1 MVATSASMSAPHA
14 DAVAPPPSFN
24 RCGPFYRLQH
34 RLGLVGD
41 TQLRCARRALLYAA
55 LAWLPLLLLA
65 ALQGVAWNEDRAS
78 ALLFDFRV
86 HAFAIAIAAFVLMEE
101 SADRRLRW
109 LLQQF
114 VARGI
119 APAQAQPAFVQVYQ
133 ASLRRTGSPWGEAL
147 LLLLSYAM
155 GAYWIVNSIQATAGG
170 WAGRVVDG
178 SMHFT
183 WAGWWALLVTLP
195 LYGFLCARWLWR
207 FGCWALMLR
216 GLARC
221 PLRLVATHADRC
233 GGLSFVGLYPST
245 YTLFVF
251 AFSTVVSAGVLRQV
265 VYGSA
270 GLASFKFEAIGL
282 VLFLLVAFVLPLTA
296 FTPRLLALKR
306 AGLSHYGALV
316 SRHNLAFEQRW
327 IESADGAAQAEALG
341 SPDVSSLADLSAGY
355 ELVERMKPL
364 PLAKAGVAPLLL
376 AALLP
381 IVVVAATQA
390 PFKQILGALKGMMLL

>member
-1 MVATSASMSAPHA
+1 M
-14 DAVAPPPSFN
+14 
-24 RCGPFYRLQH
+24 
-34 RLGLVGD
+34 
-41 TQLRCARRALLYAA
+41 
-55 LAWLPLLLLA
+55 LLA
-65 ALQGVAWNEDRAS
+65 ALQGVAWHEDRAR
-78 ALLFDFRV
+78 ALLVDFRI
-86 HAFAIAIAAFVLMEE
+86 HAFVIAIIAFVLMEE
-101 SADRRLRW
+101 AADRRLHW

-119 APAQAQPAFVQVYQ
+119 ASPQSRPAFSQVYE
-133 ASLRRTGSPWGEAL
+133 ASLRRTGSAWGEAL

-155 GAYWIVNSIQATAGG
+155 GAYWIVYSVQATNGS
-170 WAGRVVDG
+170 WAGQVVDG
-178 SMHFT
+178 SVRLS
-183 WAGWWALLVTLP
+183 WAGWWVLLVTLP
-195 LYGFLCARWLWR
+195 LFGFLCARWLWR

-233 GGLSFVGLYPST
+233 GGLSFIGLYPST

-251 AFSTVVSAGVLRQV
+251 AISTVVSAGVLRQV
-265 VYGSA
+265 VYGGA

-327 IESADGAAQAEALG
+327 IETADAAAQAEALG

-364 PLAKAGVAPLLL
+364 PLSRAGVAPLLL
-376 AALLP
+376 AAVVP
-381 IVVVAATQA
+381 IVLVAATQV